1 MEQASGVPVRGKSE
15 RMIEVCE
22 VSKSYGS
29 LQAVSG
35 ISFEIERGEVVGF
48 IGPNAAGKSTT
59 MRILTCYIP
68 ADSGDAR
75 VAGFDVL
82 DESMEVRSRLGYLP
96 EDAPLYPDMRVDAF
110 LNYVASIRDLK
121 GESGRSAVSRVVD
134 ICGLAKVYRRQV
146 GELSKG
152 YRQRVGLA
160 QALIHDPDLLILDEP
175 TSGLDPLQ
183 IREIRSLIKELGKEK
198 TVILSTHILP
208 EVEVSCNRII
218 LIHKGRIIADA
229 GMEEVIRKASV
240 AEEMP
245 SLENAFVRLI
255 DEADSEDA
263 GDDDEQSENE

>member
-1 MEQASGVPVRGKSE
+1 
-15 RMIEVCE
+15 MIEVSE
-22 VSKSYGS
+22 VSKSYGN
-29 LQAVSG
+29 LQAVSE

-48 IGPNAAGKSTT
+48 IGPNGAGKSTT

-96 EDAPLYPDMRVDAF
+96 EDAPLYLDMRVDAF
-110 LNYVASIRDLK
+110 LDYVASIRVLK
-121 GESGRSAVSRVVD
+121 GEGKKSAVSRVVD
-134 ICGLAKVYRRQV
+134 ICGLDKVYRRQIS
-146 GELSKG
+146 ELSKG

-208 EVEVSCNRII
+208 EVEASCNRII
-218 LIHKGRIIADA
+218 LIHKGRILADDS
-229 GMEEVIRKASV
+229 MEEVVRKA
-240 AEEMP
+240 ALEGGAP
-245 SLENAFVRLI
+245 SLEHAFVELI
-255 DEADSEDA
+255 ERAEAGEADEED
-263 GDDDEQSENE
+263 E